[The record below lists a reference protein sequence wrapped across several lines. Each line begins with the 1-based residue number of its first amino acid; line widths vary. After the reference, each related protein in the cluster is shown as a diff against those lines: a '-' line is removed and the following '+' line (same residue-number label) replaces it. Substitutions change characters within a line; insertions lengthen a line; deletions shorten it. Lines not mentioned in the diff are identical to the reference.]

1 MEFDDDNSR
10 LELKGE
16 TRNLIREIFELENNG
31 HKDARELYADEIA
44 GFFVKT
50 DDGSYTLSSDN
61 RHDQPSET
69 LHSTHGALTEA
80 YEKFVKPSKL
90 LEKSQQRDVIRVLDI
105 CSGIGYNST
114 ALLTYLKDEDVE
126 IEIDMIESSVETLAA
141 TLFMP
146 NLTKA
151 HVFIK
156 KSIEQ
161 FLIDNGYLRYN
172 KVLSDIPSN
181 MRINIHVCDAR
192 EFVKSADN
200 KGYDAVFLDPFSPS
214 KSPELYSVD
223 FFSKIKS
230 LISDDALVLTYSAAS
245 PVRSAFV
252 HAGYFIG
259 EGPRFHRSGGTV
271 ASVNLD
277 VIDKQLSFDDEK
289 VIALSDVGV
298 PFIDP
303 DLSDDFDTIVGR
315 RQDVRS
321 KIRGVTVFPSS
332 SKLPRY
338 LGVDTDAVDPKLL
351 DKLNS
356 MVSSMG
362 FESISDSNVMAILDV
377 DMSLDSSSRIIA
389 LERNLKDVLDG
400 LKK

>member
-31 HKDARELYADEIA
+31 HKDARELYADEMA

-90 LEKSQQRDVIRVLDI
+90 LEKSEQRDVIRVLDI

-151 HVFIK
+151 HVYIK

-161 FLIDNGYLRYN
+161 FLIDNEYLRYN

-181 MRINIHVCDAR
+181 IRINIHVCDAR
-192 EFVKSADN
+192 EFVKSTDN
-200 KGYDAVFLDPFSPS
+200 KDYDAVFLDPFSPS

-271 ASVNLD
+271 ASVSLD
-277 VIDKQLSFDDEK
+277 VIDKPLSFADEK

-338 LGVDTDAVDPKLL
+338 LGVDSDEVDPKLL

-362 FESISDSNVMAILDV
+362 FESINDYNVRAILDV

-389 LERNLKDVLDG
+389 LERNLKDVIES

>member
-90 LEKSQQRDVIRVLDI
+90 LEKSEQRDVIRVLDI

-151 HVFIK
+151 HVYIK

-161 FLIDNGYLRYN
+161 FLIDNEYLRYN

-181 MRINIHVCDAR
+181 IRINIHVCDAR
-192 EFVKSADN
+192 EFVKSTDN
-200 KGYDAVFLDPFSPS
+200 KDYDAVFLDPFSPS

-271 ASVNLD
+271 ASVSLD
-277 VIDKQLSFDDEK
+277 VIDKPLSFADEK

-338 LGVDTDAVDPKLL
+338 LGVDSDEVDPKLL

-362 FESISDSNVMAILDV
+362 FESINDYNVRAILDV

-389 LERNLKDVLDG
+389 LERNLKDVIES